1 MCLAPKFIKIVRVMI
16 TNNSLVPGFV
26 LESFKFCDVYGSFF
40 LKKLSYFQFLAPSPA
55 PAPVEGRKPTL
66 E

>member
-1 MCLAPKFIKIVRVMI
+1 MRLAPKFSKVVRVMI
-16 TNNSLVPGFV
+16 TNNGLVPDFV

-40 LKKLSYFQFLAPSPA
+40 LKKLGYFQFSAPSPT
-55 PAPVEGRKPTL
+55 PAPVEARKPTL

>member
-1 MCLAPKFIKIVRVMI
+1 MI

-40 LKKLSYFQFLAPSPA
+40 LKKLSELLPVLSPQPRTRA
-55 PAPVEGRKPTL
+55 RGRQKANA
-66 E
+66 